1 MATTFSVEIQN
12 ADNLISRF
20 QNIADS
26 LPREIGNALTDS
38 AESIVDNAQANAPVD
53 TGYLRDHIIITQ
65 NTDEEVTI
73 ESQADYSVYVEF
85 GTRYM
90 DAQPYFMPAV
100 EAGQAQLLT
109 NIENAIDRVLAV

>member
-53 TGYLRDHIIITQ
+53 TGYLWMHSPTLCRQWKQDKP
-65 NTDEEVTI
+65 NC
-73 ESQADYSVYVEF
+73 
-85 GTRYM
+85 
-90 DAQPYFMPAV
+90 
-100 EAGQAQLLT
+100 
-109 NIENAIDRVLAV
+109 